1 MTPLHWAVEKRFSK
15 IVSHLLKYGAE
26 PTAVSKFDKTPILLA
41 IESKQNDIFQE
52 LISHNEM
59 IGQQEQQDATDTLIS
74 ELEKDN
80 YNNMTTED
88 METDIVYSSP
98 ESSPHVNETTVFQAL
113 GNNSALPSQK
123 QNGKF
128 IYARPQCEP
137 KTVLKSLF
145 N

>member
-26 PTAVSKFDKTPILLA
+26 PTALSKFDKTPILLA
-41 IESKQNDIFQE
+41 IESKQNDIFQL

-80 YNNMTTED
+80 YNNITTED
-88 METDIVYSSP
+88 MDTDIVYSSP
-98 ESSPHVNETTVFQAL
+98 EGSPHQSETTVFQTMA
-113 GNNSALPSQK
+113 NSSASQS
-123 QNGKF
+123 QRPNGKL
-128 IYARPQCEP
+128 IYTRPRYEP
-137 KTVLKSLF
+137 
-145 N
+145 